1 MQALCW
7 HDTGDVR
14 IDTVPDPKIIESRDA
29 IVKVTT
35 TAICGSER
43 LDRYANLYC
52 CMDIQFSFELSKKP
66 MTFRRVRLLEPA
78 LYLFKE

>member
-35 TAICGSER
+35 TAMCGAER
-43 LDRYANLYC
+43 LDRYANLLQLHGYPILFGAVEIT
-52 CMDIQFSFELSKKP
+52 DD
-66 MTFRRVRLLEPA
+66 VPA
-78 LYLFKE
+78 CGTRTVSVQSVT